1 MITNKINMFYL
12 RAFWFFVFIT
22 SLAFF
27 VTALFAFFSLNNYEF
42 SLTYSC
48 FNFLLSTV
56 FLMPLVILVITL
68 PLCAFLLVLHR
79 SEQTQYQL
87 KQVNH
92 QNLANTYLMHKQEF
106 VNLCKELEF
115 KHGVK
120 IDARK
125 IYLKLFPNNS
135 YDNVELTYLFQPILH
150 TKDFFQ
156 WSAHVSQFSK
166 KMSAED
172 YKCNF
177 DDARLMIKL
186 TSITAWEFG
195 LQYKHNSPKIKVD
208 LMHNGVTRTYP
219 LINENLNKCWIVFF
233 KIADEFATFARSTP
247 HFTEL
252 KYVIRLVD
260 SFIEQDQR
268 FEVIDN

>member
-1 MITNKINMFYL
+1 M
-12 RAFWFFVFIT
+12 VFIA
-22 SLAFF
+22 SLTFF
-27 VTALFAFFSLNNYEF
+27 VTALFALHSLNNYEF
-42 SLTYSC
+42 SLSYSC
-48 FNFLLSTV
+48 FNFLVSTV
-56 FLMPLVILVITL
+56 FFTPLVILVITI
-68 PLCAFLLVLHR
+68 PLCVILLALHR
-79 SEQTQYQL
+79 SEQTQLQL
-87 KQVNH
+87 KLFNH

-125 IYLKLFPNNS
+125 VYLKLFPNNS
-135 YDNVELTYLFQPILH
+135 YDNVDLTYLFQPILH

-172 YKCNF
+172 YKCHF

-195 LQYKHNSPKIKVD
+195 IQYEHNSPKIKVD
-208 LMHNGVTRTYP
+208 LKRNGVTRTYP
-219 LINENLNKCWIVFF
+219 LINENLNKCWIIFF

-252 KYVIRLVD
+252 KYAIRPVD
-260 SFIEQDQR
+260 SFIERDQR
-268 FEVIDN
+268 FEVIKKQSEH